1 MKARIRT
8 RRLAASCL
16 LLAANQVA
24 AFDLGQ
30 SGTVHAVA
38 AASLQ
43 CQLIGEGSRG
53 VDACRGAAPL
63 QPELEWHPSARDRL
77 HLKLG
82 FAAGNGLSEV
92 SPFTLSPW
100 AADLEADTRDINGS
114 GRNYLLTVW
123 WRHHFELS
131 PPFGLATTLGLIDST
146 DYLDNNA
153 YANDEY
159 TQFMNEALVN
169 GPNAFLPSYDPGAA
183 IELEAGR
190 WSLHGV
196 AMRVGEDT
204 DDSQFGFYGGQLAYH
219 RRSPVGSGTYRLLVT
234 GTSEDLLD
242 PAGNAKER
250 RTALLVSVDQALGA
264 NLGGFL
270 RLGWQ
275 NESAGDGYRAIY
287 SGGIDIGGSAWN
299 REQDNIGFGY
309 AYLNGSPKGLRRTQ
323 VAEIYYRWAVDDSFA
338 VTADLQYLRDEEQ
351 IHAISDGLILGSR
364 FVLEF

>member
-63 QPELEWHPSARDRL
+63 QPELEWHPGARDRL

-204 DDSQFGFYGGQLAYH
+204 DDSQFGFDGGQLAY
-219 RRSPVGSGTYRLLVT
+219 RMRARG
-234 GTSEDLLD
+234 E
-242 PAGNAKER
+242 
-250 RTALLVSVDQALGA
+250 
-264 NLGGFL
+264 
-270 RLGWQ
+270 
-275 NESAGDGYRAIY
+275 YRAIY
-287 SGGIDIGGSAWN
+287 SGGIDIGGCAWN
-299 REQDNIGFGY
+299 REQDNIGFGTPTWGLFRIRVKSSNLRIVSTQLPVSIELY
-309 AYLNGSPKGLRRTQ
+309 TVTSFPRCCYKDFPRFDLIPKTFVFRTPL
-323 VAEIYYRWAVDDSFA
+323 SCL
-338 VTADLQYLRDEEQ
+338 VTT
-351 IHAISDGLILGSR
+351 
-364 FVLEF
+364 